1 MKYFVITKILGV
13 SPDLKRWS
21 IKCSIATVLIINE
34 DLHASSDMPHGCKSR
49 VAYVWERQGD
59 FRIGWWK
66 VNLGR

>member
-1 MKYFVITKILGV
+1 MP
-13 SPDLKRWS
+13 PDLKRWS

-59 FRIGWWK
+59 LTKLRVVKSEFG
-66 VNLGR
+66 